1 MQTMP
6 LIQMGIGMIG
16 KTLMRQI
23 MKNRPLIGKRAGIKL
38 KYFGLLDSEGI
49 IDEQNGLD
57 EDQLKEIMEI
67 KEEGESVAQ
76 LPYGRKWSA
85 SDADSKLELSS
96 LFNLNN
102 ALLIDATDTDKTL
115 LALLEGKKR
124 GCGLVL
130 SNKIPLTMSYKDYQ
144 KLTSGEIGY
153 ETTVGAGLPVID
165 TIDKLMDSTDK
176 IKEIRGAL
184 SGTLNFILT
193 QVGKGKSFSSSVK
206 RAYELGY
213 TEPDPRTDL
222 SGEDLARKALI
233 LARTLGYKLG
243 MEEVDIESLYPKEM
257 DELEVEEFMG
267 QLKVLDESTLEKLE
281 GENDNIT
288 RYLVSV
294 KDGSAKVGI
303 ENLPKEN
310 PFATLSGPENLIS
323 FRTARYD
330 EFPLYIRGPGAG
342 PEVTAAGVLND
353 IIKLSKRLNNRR
365 SVCR

>member
-1 MQTMP
+1 MQTIP

-16 KTLMRQI
+16 RTLMRQI

-49 IDEQNGLD
+49 IEEQNGLN
-57 EDQLKEIMEI
+57 EDQLKEIIKI

-76 LPYGRKWSA
+76 LPYGRKWS

-102 ALLIDATDTDKTL
+102 ALLVDATDTDKTL

-124 GCGLVL
+124 GRGLVL

-144 KLTSGEIGY
+144 NLTGGEIGY

-165 TIDKLMDSTDK
+165 SLNKLMDSGDE

-184 SGTLNFILT
+184 SGTLNFIFT
-193 QVGKGKSFSSSVK
+193 QVGRGKSFSSSVK

-222 SGEDLARKALI
+222 SGKDLARKALI

-243 MEEVDIESLYPKEM
+243 MEEVDIEPLYPKEM
-257 DELEVEEFMG
+257 DELGVEEFMD
-267 QLKVLDESTLEKLE
+267 QLKILDESTLEKLE

-303 ENLPKEN
+303 ENLPEES
-310 PFATLSGPENLIS
+310 PFTTLSGPENLIS

-365 SVCR
+365 PGCR